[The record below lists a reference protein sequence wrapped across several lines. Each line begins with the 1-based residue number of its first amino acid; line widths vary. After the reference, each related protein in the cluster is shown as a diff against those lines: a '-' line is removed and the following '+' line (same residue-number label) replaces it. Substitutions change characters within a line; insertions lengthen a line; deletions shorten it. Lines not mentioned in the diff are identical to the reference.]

1 MGLTGWPARKEDN
14 KNTEGTM
21 RPIRLL
27 LLLALGGACFATRA
41 QADTCSDLAMRFAG
55 GERFSMKLGE
65 LDELKTCI
73 NTLLREKISATS
85 TEARGSTSPMGV
97 GADTPAQASRPQPLP
112 VLQDAE

>member
-1 MGLTGWPARKEDN
+1 
-14 KNTEGTM
+14 M
-21 RPIRLL
+21 RPISLL
-27 LLLALGGACFATRA
+27 FLLALSGAFSASA

-55 GERFSMKLGE
+55 GDRFGMKLGE

-85 TEARGSTSPMGV
+85 SEARGSTSPAG
-97 GADTPAQASRPQPLP
+97 GQDAPAQASRPQALP